1 MKFIQ
6 LPDEIAFG
14 AQKANE
20 VLKDTD
26 HITVRFEKADCL
38 TIRKAADVLVI
49 GYSRKAEALRGMSMA
64 KRLWE
69 SGEPLTQRAKF
80 DSLTLMADCSRNAVL
95 KPEAVKQMMLELAM
109 MGFTGMMLYTEDTY
123 EIPEQPYFGHMRGR
137 YSHQELKELD
147 AYGKALG
154 IELIPCIQTLAHL
167 NAIFNWSAY
176 NDVRD
181 NSDIL
186 LADHEPTYALVEQML
201 KSCREC
207 FTTDRINIGLDEA
220 HMLGR
225 GKYLDR
231 NGYHT
236 KPEIML
242 RHLDRVVKLCEKYGF
257 KPVMWSDMFFRMQ
270 FDGIYQVS
278 EGELSQEV
286 LDKIPEGVA
295 LCYWDYYTPPA
306 RSRRLEHMFAQ
317 HARIPNELW
326 FAGGS
331 WSWTG
336 ITPKNYFSNRIT
348 PNQLKFA
355 AQYGVKNIIAT
366 AWGDNGAECCTF
378 AILPSL
384 LQYAE
389 LNYGD
394 ADDATLEARCRD
406 CFGIAYADFMKLD
419 RIGLADM
426 ENENRLA
433 PTCYEKMAL
442 YNDVL
447 LGICDADLEGR
458 GLAEKY
464 AEDAAVL
471 RTVPENRFGLLF
483 ETQLAY
489 AELLAVKTD
498 LSAKLKAAYRSDDR
512 QGLADLVEELFPQ
525 VRALVTE
532 FHDAFRVQW
541 MTYNKPFGFEV
552 QDVRL
557 GGLAARLDT
566 AAIRIAQY
574 LSGEL
579 ERLEELEQPDL
590 PIDHA
595 AHTDRMNSFKKSITA
610 CIM

>member
-1 MKFIQ
+1 MKFTSIPQ
-6 LPDEIAFG
+6 ELKLGVEAANRLLPG
-14 AQKANE
+14 
-20 VLKDTD
+20 TD
-26 HITVRFEKADCL
+26 HITVAFENADCL
-38 TIRKAADVLVI
+38 RIRREGACLVI

-69 SGEPLTQRAKF
+69 SGENLSQKAKF

-95 KPEAVKQMMLELAM
+95 KPASVKQMMVELAM
-109 MGFTGMMLYTEDTY
+109 MGFTGLMLYTEDTY
-123 EIPEQPYFGHMRGR
+123 EIPDQPYFGHMRGR
-137 YSHQELKELD
+137 YSQQELKELD
-147 AYGKALG
+147 AYACEIG

-167 NAIFNWSAY
+167 NAIFNWSAF
-176 NDVRD
+176 NDVKD
-181 NSDIL
+181 NGDIL

-207 FTTDRINIGLDEA
+207 FSTNRINIGLDEA

-270 FDGIYQVS
+270 FNGVYQVS
-278 EGELSQEV
+278 EGELSQAV

-306 RSRRLEHMFAQ
+306 RSQRLEHMFAQ

-336 ITPKNYFSNRIT
+336 FTPKNYFSNRIT
-348 PNQLKFA
+348 PNQLKYA
-355 AQYGVKNIIAT
+355 TQYGVKNIIAT
-366 AWGDNGAECCTF
+366 AWGDNGAECSTF

-394 ADDATLEARCRD
+394 ADEATLEERCRD

-419 RIGLADM
+419 QVSLADL
-426 ENENRLA
+426 ENKNRLS
-433 PTCYEKMAL
+433 PPNYEKMAL

-458 GLAEKY
+458 CLAEKY

-471 RTVPENRFGLLF
+471 RTVPENRYSPLF
-483 ETQLAY
+483 ETQLAF
-489 AELLAVKTD
+489 AELLSAKTD
-498 LSAKLKAAYRSDDR
+498 LSAKIKKAYRSGER
-512 QGLADLVEELFPQ
+512 QTLADLVEELFPQ
-525 VRALVTE
+525 VRALLTE
-532 FHDAFRVQW
+532 FHDAFRAQW

-566 AAIRIAQY
+566 AQIRIAQY
-574 LSGEL
+574 LSGEV
-579 ERLEELEQPDL
+579 EHLEELEQPEL
-590 PIDHA
+590 TIDHA
-595 AHTDRMNSFKKSITA
+595 AHTDRLNNFKKSFTA
-610 CIM
+610 CVM